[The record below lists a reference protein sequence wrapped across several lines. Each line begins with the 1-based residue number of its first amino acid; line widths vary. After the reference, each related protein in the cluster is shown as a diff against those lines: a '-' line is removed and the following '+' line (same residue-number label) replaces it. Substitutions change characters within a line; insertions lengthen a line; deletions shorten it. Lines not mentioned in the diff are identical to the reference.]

1 MEPKGEA
8 PDVLD
13 FIGDNAA
20 SLKASPS
27 EVLDT
32 QVDVQVEK
40 VLRIL
45 SKVVYSE
52 VLADFFKEEQ
62 FGTRRSIRLP
72 ARKRSSH
79 ATEHDPAGSVASN
92 LALKQPKYTLYEP
105 VLVSSLE
112 EKRNPLLSARNV
124 RDLRRSPRSDEQENS
139 VSP

>member
-8 PDVLD
+8 PDGLD

-20 SLKASPS
+20 SLKASAS
-27 EVLDT
+27 EILET
-32 QVDVQVEK
+32 QVDAQVEK

-62 FGTRRSIRLP
+62 FGDRRSVSLP

-79 ATEHDPAGSVASN
+79 VTEQVTDPAGSVASN
-92 LALKQPKYTLYEP
+92 LALKQPKYALYEP
-105 VLVSSLE
+105 VLVNSLE

-124 RDLRRSPRSDEQENS
+124 RDLRRSPRPDEQ
-139 VSP
+139 